1 MIRVYSNLEKLS
13 LSAAKIFTQ
22 VAGQAVRERGRFSV
36 ALAGGQTPRRL
47 YEILSAAPFQEKIPW
62 EAVHVFW
69 GDERCVPDN
78 DPRRNAR
85 MAHQA
90 LLDHVCIPQAQ
101 LHPIACFGS
110 PAQAADQYEATLRHF
125 FGHQPP
131 VLDLVL
137 LGLGANAHTASL
149 FPHAPVLDEKKRWV
163 AEVYVP
169 EQDMYRLT
177 LTPPIINQA
186 RWVVFLVS
194 GADKAPALQSVLE
207 DALRPYDLPAQLIRP
222 ERADPLWLTDEA
234 AAHRLSADRVARDSG
249 SRPIC

>member
-22 VAGQAVRERGRFSV
+22 VAEQAVRERGWFSV

-47 YEILSAAPFQEKIPW
+47 YEILSISPFHEKIPW

-78 DPRRNAR
+78 DPRSNVR

-90 LLDHVCIPQAQ
+90 LLDHVCIPPAQ
-101 LHPIACFGS
+101 VHPMSCPGS
-110 PAQAADQYEATLRHF
+110 PAHAAAEYEATLRNYFH
-125 FGHQPP
+125 HQPP

-137 LGLGANAHTASL
+137 LGLGTNAHTASL
-149 FPHAPVLDEKKRWV
+149 FPHAPVLNEKERWV

-169 EQDMYRLT
+169 KQEMYRIT

-186 RWVVFLVS
+186 RNVVFLVS
-194 GADKAPALQSVLE
+194 GANKAPALRWVLE
-207 DALRPYDLPAQLIRP
+207 DAFRPDDLPAQLIRP

-234 AAHRLSADRVARDSG
+234 AAHRLSAAIVLPG
-249 SRPIC
+249 